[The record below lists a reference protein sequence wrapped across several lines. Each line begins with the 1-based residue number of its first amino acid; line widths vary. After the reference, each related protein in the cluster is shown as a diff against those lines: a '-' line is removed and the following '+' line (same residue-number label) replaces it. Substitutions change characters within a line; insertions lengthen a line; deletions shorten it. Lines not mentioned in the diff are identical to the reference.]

1 MQAKSKGFHSNYDI
15 GVKYA
20 EKQKRQFNQEQLR
33 EGRNVIG
40 LQVSTEELL
49 SFIYLRYAFPLC
61 ESLWTWVLSVTSKA
75 IGPLTKSI
83 GCANIVQ

>member
-1 MQAKSKGFHSNYDI
+1 MQAKSKGFQSNYDV

-40 LQVSTEELL
+40 LQVSTEDVLNFMYLL
-49 SFIYLRYAFPLC
+49 YTFPLLC
-61 ESLWTWVLSVTSKA
+61 VIVKVSVD
-75 IGPLTKSI
+75 IDL
-83 GCANIVQ
+83 